1 VWLKTILSKHK
12 VFLALDNV
20 TDAPEIVEEVRWYLS
35 VSYGMGSMILVTSRS
50 LEVLLSELHIAKNHC
65 LEVPDLNETEAI
77 SLFLQAGP
85 SNEHLELSSY
95 SGDEQFRV
103 VEGVQRAL
111 FPRKLRQEGKQFHP
125 LALKALAAKL
135 SKLIDK
141 PLQWR
146 KTLENLDLK
155 KTQHKDHRIFSILGS
170 SFEDLPEKEKLIFM
184 DVALFKPSCA
194 TVEEDICKWLSFV
207 HQLPYEDIEEH
218 VSFPRSF
225 EQRVCDSIHFEH
237 VMKWMDFE

>member
-1 VWLKTILSKHK
+1 MHK

-20 TDAPEIVEEVRWYLS
+20 TDAPEILEEVLWYLS
-35 VSYGMGSMILVTSRS
+35 VSYGVGSMILVTSRS
-50 LEVLLSELHIAKNHC
+50 LEVLLSELQIAKNHC
-65 LEVPDLNETEAI
+65 LEVPDLNEREAI
-77 SLFLQAGP
+77 SLFLQADK
-85 SNEHLELSSY
+85 SNKHLELSSY

-111 FPRKLRQEGKQFHP
+111 FPRKLRQEGEQFHP

-135 SKLIDK
+135 GKLIDK
-141 PLQWR
+141 PVQWR

-155 KTQHKDHRIFSILGS
+155 ITQHTDHPIFSILGS
-170 SFEDLPEKEKLIFM
+170 SFEMLPEEEKLIFM

-194 TVEEDICKWLSFV
+194 IVEEDICKWLCLV

-218 VSFPRSF
+218 VSFPGSF
-225 EQRVCDSIHFEH
+225 EQRVCD
-237 VMKWMDFE
+237 